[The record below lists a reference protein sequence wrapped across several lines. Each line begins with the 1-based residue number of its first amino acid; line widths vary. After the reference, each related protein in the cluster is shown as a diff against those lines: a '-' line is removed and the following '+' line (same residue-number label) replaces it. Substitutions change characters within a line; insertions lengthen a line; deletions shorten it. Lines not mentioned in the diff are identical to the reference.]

1 MVAEGGGQVR
11 EQVSPQVN
19 NKPVIDFTRVL
30 FQFLKSKLKKLVLTK
45 FRWKIDS
52 PLEITVS
59 AKQTKWPEVK
69 PQKKPS
75 QIPRS

>member
-30 FQFLKSKLKKLVLTK
+30 FQFLQSKLKEENSFLQNSGG
-45 FRWKIDS
+45 R
-52 PLEITVS
+52 
-59 AKQTKWPEVK
+59 
-69 PQKKPS
+69 
-75 QIPRS
+75 